1 VSVDELPEP
10 FIPIDTDVRD
20 LDGFMLNVERLL
32 ASELWALSTGS
43 EFKAAVTL
51 WCRAWKQV
59 PAGSLP
65 DNERV
70 LASFSGAGRYWPKVR
85 EMALRGFVKCS
96 DGRLY
101 HKVLCDDARRAAVK
115 KAEYRERTRAATE
128 ARRRARDGER
138 DVERDV
144 ARGVNVTTSQGQGQG
159 QGQGQVD
166 SSDPNGSA
174 RTELLD
180 AVKALWDRGLRH
192 LTAAKVPE
200 KQARSIIGKW
210 RREFDDTAVMAAIMA
225 SEAEMAAEPI
235 AFISACLKRSRAAS
249 GSRKTEHG
257 VTPMHPGAGG

>member
-1 VSVDELPEP
+1 MAVDELPEP

-32 ASELWALSTGS
+32 ASELWALSTGR

-159 QGQGQVD
+159 QVD

-192 LTAAKVPE
+192 LTASKVPE
-200 KQARSIIGKW
+200 KQARSVIGKW
-210 RREFDDTAVMAAIMA
+210 RREFDDTAVMAAILA
-225 SEAEMAAEPI
+225 SEAENAAEPI
-235 AFISACLKRSRAAS
+235 AFISACLVRSRAAK
-249 GSRKTEHG
+249 GPRKTEHG

>member
-1 VSVDELPEP
+1 MAVDELPEP

-32 ASELWALSTGS
+32 ASELWALSTGR

-85 EMALRGFVKCS
+85 EMALRGFIKCS

-115 KAEYRERTRAATE
+115 KAEYRQRTRAATD
-128 ARRRARDGER
+128 ARRRTR
-138 DVERDV
+138 DVEGNVERNVERNV
-144 ARGVNVTTSQGQGQG
+144 APVANVTTSQGQGQ
-159 QGQGQVD
+159 VV

-200 KQARSIIGKW
+200 KQARSVIGKW
-210 RREFDDTAVMAAIMA
+210 RREFDDTAVMAAILA
-225 SEAEMAAEPI
+225 SEAENAAEPI
-235 AFISACLKRSRAAS
+235 AFISACLVRSRAAK
-249 GSRKTEHG
+249 GPRKTEHG

>member
-1 VSVDELPEP
+1 MFVDELPEP

-101 HKVLCDDARRAAVK
+101 HKVLCDDARRAAAK

-144 ARGVNVTTSQGQGQG
+144 ARRANVTTSQG

-174 RTELLD
+174 QTELFD

-192 LTAAKVPE
+192 LTAANVPE
-200 KQARSIIGKW
+200 KQARSVIGKW
-210 RREFDDTAVMAAIMA
+210 RREFDDTAVMAAILA
-225 SEAEMAAEPI
+225 SEAENAAEPI
-235 AFISACLKRSRAAS
+235 AFISACLVRSRAAK
-249 GSRKTEHG
+249 GPRKTEHG